1 MKRFLMILACCLF
14 ATAAHATEPIVLP
27 PVSKEPAAQEKPPAP
42 VVEETQNTQPRQM
55 GIPTVALPW
64 ENLNIFDP
72 LPDYTKSMP
81 DEMFI
86 KWAKAQNE
94 MSYRQA
100 QKRADEWNARNPALD
115 FYVQTNDYDS
125 SSDLNQRERA
135 TSTGA
140 SVNAQSDT
148 KYQGRSTQQTY
159 RDRNRWGGGPV
170 TLINPYF
177 RGN

>member
-1 MKRFLMILACCLF
+1 MRSLLALLTCCLL
-14 ATAAHATEPIVLP
+14 ATSVAAEQ
-27 PVSKEPAAQEKPPAP
+27 PAAPE
-42 VVEETQNTQPRQM
+42 VEETTKQTVQPRQQ
-55 GIPTVALPW
+55 GIPTVGIPF
-64 ENLNIFDP
+64 ENLNIFDA
-72 LPDYTKSMP
+72 LPAYTNAMS
-81 DEMFI
+81 DEMFV

-94 MSYRQA
+94 MAYRQA

-125 SSDLNQRERA
+125 DSDLNQQEKA

-140 SVNAQSDT
+140 TVNAESDT
-148 KYQGRSTQQTY
+148 RYRGRSTQQTF

-170 TLINPYF
+170 VLINPYF